1 MNDEWCFLK
10 LTDFVMRLKQIS
22 FHGVASRLTL
32 FILKKQ
38 HKNALVL

>member
-1 MNDEWCFLK
+1 MVLFEAD
-10 LTDFVMRLKQIS
+10 VAMRLKPIIL
-22 FHGVASRLTL
+22 HGVASRLTL

>member
-1 MNDEWCFLK
+1 MVLLEAD
-10 LTDFVMRLKQIS
+10 VAMRLKQII
-22 FHGVASRLTL
+22 FHGVASRMTL